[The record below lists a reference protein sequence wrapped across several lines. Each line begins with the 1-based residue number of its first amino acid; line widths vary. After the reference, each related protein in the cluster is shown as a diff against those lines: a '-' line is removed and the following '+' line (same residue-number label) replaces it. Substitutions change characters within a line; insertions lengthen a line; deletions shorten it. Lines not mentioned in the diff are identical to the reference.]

1 MQSYY
6 LKLGKETIHGLS
18 LEDLKSLYET
28 IEDYW
33 DREDEIPMANENSS
47 SDLGQYSMI
56 RKTTTFNKGIFSAGY
71 TADALYVEIQSTPS
85 WVILDLFLTLL
96 SFLNQVEKMDIQ
108 CSIPRVK
115 PKKIKST
122 RSRKNK
128 LDVLLQEENDTHKKI
143 DITRETP
150 MIIKNETLTRI
161 NEIPKIEYDVQINDQ
176 GLSYLS
182 RDQVMEIQSVIERF
196 LKQKPCK
203 SFDLQGLI
211 NLFFVNSA
219 GVEPTTSWAVTK
231 CSIH

>member
-1 MQSYY
+1 MKNDNIPTCTTSQDEPVQSYY

-108 CSIPRVK
+108 CSIPGVK

-161 NEIPKIEYDVQINDQ
+161 NEIPKIEYDVQINNQ

-196 LKQKPCK
+196 LKQKT
-203 SFDLQGLI
+203 L
-211 NLFFVNSA
+211 
-219 GVEPTTSWAVTK
+219 
-231 CSIH
+231 

>member
-1 MQSYY
+1 MKNDNIPTCTTSQDEPVQSYY

-108 CSIPRVK
+108 CSIPGVK

-150 MIIKNETLTRI
+150 MIIKNETLTQI

-196 LKQKPCK
+196 LKQKT
-203 SFDLQGLI
+203 L
-211 NLFFVNSA
+211 
-219 GVEPTTSWAVTK
+219 
-231 CSIH
+231 

>member
-1 MQSYY
+1 MKNDNIPTCTTSQDEPVQSYY

-71 TADALYVEIQSTPS
+71 TADALYVQIQSTPS

-108 CSIPRVK
+108 CSIPGVK

-196 LKQKPCK
+196 LKQKT
-203 SFDLQGLI
+203 L
-211 NLFFVNSA
+211 
-219 GVEPTTSWAVTK
+219 
-231 CSIH
+231 

>member
-1 MQSYY
+1 MKNDNIPTSTTSQDEPVQSYY

-18 LEDLKSLYET
+18 HEDLKSLYET

-96 SFLNQVEKMDIQ
+96 SFLNQVEKMDIH
-108 CSIPRVK
+108 CSIPGVK

-196 LKQKPCK
+196 LKQKT
-203 SFDLQGLI
+203 L
-211 NLFFVNSA
+211 
-219 GVEPTTSWAVTK
+219 
-231 CSIH
+231 

>member
-1 MQSYY
+1 MKNDNIPTCTTGQDEPGQSYY

-18 LEDLKSLYET
+18 LEDLESLYET

-56 RKTTTFNKGIFSAGY
+56 RKTTTFNEGIFSAGY

-108 CSIPRVK
+108 CSIPGVK

-128 LDVLLQEENDTHKKI
+128 LDVLLQEENDT
-143 DITRETP
+143 D
-150 MIIKNETLTRI
+150 
-161 NEIPKIEYDVQINDQ
+161 
-176 GLSYLS
+176 
-182 RDQVMEIQSVIERF
+182 SVS
-196 LKQKPCK
+196 K
-203 SFDLQGLI
+203 S
-211 NLFFVNSA
+211 V
-219 GVEPTTSWAVTK
+219 
-231 CSIH
+231 

>member
-1 MQSYY
+1 MKNDNIPTCTTSQDEPVQSYY

-108 CSIPRVK
+108 CSIPGVK

-143 DITRETP
+143 DSTRETP

-196 LKQKPCK
+196 LKQKT
-203 SFDLQGLI
+203 L
-211 NLFFVNSA
+211 
-219 GVEPTTSWAVTK
+219 
-231 CSIH
+231 

>member
-1 MQSYY
+1 MKNDNIPTCTTSQDEPVQSYY

-56 RKTTTFNKGIFSAGY
+56 RKTTTSNKGIFSAGY

-108 CSIPRVK
+108 CSIPGVK

-196 LKQKPCK
+196 LKQKT
-203 SFDLQGLI
+203 L
-211 NLFFVNSA
+211 
-219 GVEPTTSWAVTK
+219 
-231 CSIH
+231 

>member
-1 MQSYY
+1 MKNDNIPTCTTSQDEPVQSYY

-108 CSIPRVK
+108 CSIPGVK

-182 RDQVMEIQSVIERF
+182 RDQVMERQSVIERF
-196 LKQKPCK
+196 LKQKT
-203 SFDLQGLI
+203 L
-211 NLFFVNSA
+211 
-219 GVEPTTSWAVTK
+219 
-231 CSIH
+231 

>member
-1 MQSYY
+1 MKNDNIPTCTTSQDEPVQSYY

-108 CSIPRVK
+108 CSIPGVK

-128 LDVLLQEENDTHKKI
+128 LDILLQEENDTHKKI

-196 LKQKPCK
+196 LKQKT
-203 SFDLQGLI
+203 L
-211 NLFFVNSA
+211 
-219 GVEPTTSWAVTK
+219 
-231 CSIH
+231 

>member
-1 MQSYY
+1 MKNDNIPTCTTSQDEPVQSYY
-6 LKLGKETIHGLS
+6 LKLGKETIHGLY
-18 LEDLKSLYET
+18 LEDLESLYET

-108 CSIPRVK
+108 CSIPGVK

-196 LKQKPCK
+196 LKQKT
-203 SFDLQGLI
+203 L
-211 NLFFVNSA
+211 
-219 GVEPTTSWAVTK
+219 
-231 CSIH
+231 

>member
-1 MQSYY
+1 MKNDNIPTCTTSQDEPVQRYY

-108 CSIPRVK
+108 CSIPGVK

-196 LKQKPCK
+196 LKQKT
-203 SFDLQGLI
+203 L
-211 NLFFVNSA
+211 
-219 GVEPTTSWAVTK
+219 
-231 CSIH
+231 

>member
-1 MQSYY
+1 MKNDNIPTCTTSQDEPVQSYY

-108 CSIPRVK
+108 CSIPGVK

-161 NEIPKIEYDVQINDQ
+161 NEIPKIEYDVQINNQ

-182 RDQVMEIQSVIERF
+182 RNQVMEIQSVIERF
-196 LKQKPCK
+196 LKQKT
-203 SFDLQGLI
+203 L
-211 NLFFVNSA
+211 
-219 GVEPTTSWAVTK
+219 
-231 CSIH
+231 

>member
-1 MQSYY
+1 MKNDNIPTCTTSQDEPVQSYY

-108 CSIPRVK
+108 CSIPGVK

-182 RDQVMEIQSVIERF
+182 RDHVMEIQSVIERF
-196 LKQKPCK
+196 LKQKT
-203 SFDLQGLI
+203 L
-211 NLFFVNSA
+211 
-219 GVEPTTSWAVTK
+219 
-231 CSIH
+231 

>member
-1 MQSYY
+1 MKNDNIPTCTTSQDEPVQSYY

-108 CSIPRVK
+108 CSIPGVK

-176 GLSYLS
+176 
-182 RDQVMEIQSVIERF
+182 
-196 LKQKPCK
+196 
-203 SFDLQGLI
+203 
-211 NLFFVNSA
+211 
-219 GVEPTTSWAVTK
+219 
-231 CSIH
+231 

>member
-1 MQSYY
+1 MKNDNIPTCTTSQDEPVQSYY

-108 CSIPRVK
+108 CSIPGVK

-122 RSRKNK
+122 RSTKNK

-196 LKQKPCK
+196 LKQKT
-203 SFDLQGLI
+203 L
-211 NLFFVNSA
+211 
-219 GVEPTTSWAVTK
+219 
-231 CSIH
+231 

>member
-1 MQSYY
+1 MKNDNIPTCTTGQDEPGQSYY

-18 LEDLKSLYET
+18 LEDLESLYET

-33 DREDEIPMANENSS
+33 NREDEIPMANENSS

-56 RKTTTFNKGIFSAGY
+56 RKTTTFNEGIFSAGY

-108 CSIPRVK
+108 CSIPGVK

-161 NEIPKIEYDVQINDQ
+161 NEIPKIEYDVQINNQ

-182 RDQVMEIQSVIERF
+182 RNQVMEIQSVIDCL
-196 LKQKPCK
+196 LKQKT
-203 SFDLQGLI
+203 L
-211 NLFFVNSA
+211 
-219 GVEPTTSWAVTK
+219 
-231 CSIH
+231 

>member
-1 MQSYY
+1 MKNDNIPTCTTSQDEPVQSYY

-18 LEDLKSLYET
+18 LEDLESLYET

-56 RKTTTFNKGIFSAGY
+56 RKTTTFNEGIFSAGY

-108 CSIPRVK
+108 CSIPGIK

-122 RSRKNK
+122 RPKKNK

-182 RDQVMEIQSVIERF
+182 RNQVMEIQSVIERF
-196 LKQKPCK
+196 LKQKT
-203 SFDLQGLI
+203 L
-211 NLFFVNSA
+211 
-219 GVEPTTSWAVTK
+219 
-231 CSIH
+231 

>member
-1 MQSYY
+1 MKNDNIPTCTTSQDEPVQSYY

-108 CSIPRVK
+108 CSIPGVK

-196 LKQKPCK
+196 LKQKT
-203 SFDLQGLI
+203 L
-211 NLFFVNSA
+211 
-219 GVEPTTSWAVTK
+219 
-231 CSIH
+231 

>member
-1 MQSYY
+1 MKNDNIPTCTTSQDEPVQSYY

-33 DREDEIPMANENSS
+33 DREDKIPMANENSS

-108 CSIPRVK
+108 GSIPGVK

-196 LKQKPCK
+196 LKQKT
-203 SFDLQGLI
+203 L
-211 NLFFVNSA
+211 
-219 GVEPTTSWAVTK
+219 
-231 CSIH
+231 

>member
-108 CSIPRVK
+108 CSIPGVK

-196 LKQKPCK
+196 LKQKT
-203 SFDLQGLI
+203 L
-211 NLFFVNSA
+211 
-219 GVEPTTSWAVTK
+219 
-231 CSIH
+231 

>member
-1 MQSYY
+1 MKNANIPTCTTSQDEPVQSYY

-108 CSIPRVK
+108 CSIPGVK

-196 LKQKPCK
+196 LKQKT
-203 SFDLQGLI
+203 L
-211 NLFFVNSA
+211 
-219 GVEPTTSWAVTK
+219 
-231 CSIH
+231 

>member
-1 MQSYY
+1 MKNDNIPTCATGQDEPGQSYY

-18 LEDLKSLYET
+18 LEDLESLYET

-56 RKTTTFNKGIFSAGY
+56 RKTTTFNEGIFSAGY

-108 CSIPRVK
+108 CSIPGVK

-182 RDQVMEIQSVIERF
+182 RDQVMEIQSVINCL
-196 LKQKPCK
+196 LKQKT
-203 SFDLQGLI
+203 L
-211 NLFFVNSA
+211 
-219 GVEPTTSWAVTK
+219 
-231 CSIH
+231 

>member
-1 MQSYY
+1 MKNDTIPTCTTSQDEPVQSYY

-33 DREDEIPMANENSS
+33 DRGDEIPMANENSS

-108 CSIPRVK
+108 CSIPGVK

-196 LKQKPCK
+196 LKQKT
-203 SFDLQGLI
+203 L
-211 NLFFVNSA
+211 
-219 GVEPTTSWAVTK
+219 
-231 CSIH
+231 

>member
-1 MQSYY
+1 MKNDNIPTCTTSQDEPVQSYY

-56 RKTTTFNKGIFSAGY
+56 QKTTTFNKGIFSAGY

-108 CSIPRVK
+108 CSIPGVK

-196 LKQKPCK
+196 LKQKT
-203 SFDLQGLI
+203 L
-211 NLFFVNSA
+211 
-219 GVEPTTSWAVTK
+219 
-231 CSIH
+231 

>member
-1 MQSYY
+1 MKNDNIPTCTTGQDEPGQSYY

-18 LEDLKSLYET
+18 LEDLESLYET

-56 RKTTTFNKGIFSAGY
+56 RKTTTFNEGIFSAGY

-108 CSIPRVK
+108 CSIPGVK

-182 RDQVMEIQSVIERF
+182 RDQVMEIQSVINCL
-196 LKQKPCK
+196 LKQKT
-203 SFDLQGLI
+203 L
-211 NLFFVNSA
+211 
-219 GVEPTTSWAVTK
+219 
-231 CSIH
+231 

>member
-1 MQSYY
+1 MKNDNIPTCTTGQDEPGQSYY

-18 LEDLKSLYET
+18 LEDLESLYET

-33 DREDEIPMANENSS
+33 NREDEIPMANENSS

-56 RKTTTFNKGIFSAGY
+56 RKTTTFNEGIFSAGY

-108 CSIPRVK
+108 CSIPGVK

-161 NEIPKIEYDVQINDQ
+161 NEIPKIEYDAQINNQ

-182 RDQVMEIQSVIERF
+182 RNQVMEIQSVIDCL
-196 LKQKPCK
+196 LKQKT
-203 SFDLQGLI
+203 L
-211 NLFFVNSA
+211 
-219 GVEPTTSWAVTK
+219 
-231 CSIH
+231 

>member
-1 MQSYY
+1 MKNDNIPTCTTSQDEPVQSYY

-108 CSIPRVK
+108 CSIPGVK

-161 NEIPKIEYDVQINDQ
+161 NEIPKIEYDLQINDQ

-196 LKQKPCK
+196 LKQKT
-203 SFDLQGLI
+203 L
-211 NLFFVNSA
+211 
-219 GVEPTTSWAVTK
+219 
-231 CSIH
+231 

>member
-1 MQSYY
+1 MKNDNIPTCTTSQDEPVQSYY

-108 CSIPRVK
+108 CSIPGVK

-161 NEIPKIEYDVQINDQ
+161 NEIPKIEYHVQINDQ

-196 LKQKPCK
+196 LKQKT
-203 SFDLQGLI
+203 L
-211 NLFFVNSA
+211 
-219 GVEPTTSWAVTK
+219 
-231 CSIH
+231 

>member
-1 MQSYY
+1 MKNDNIPTCTTSQDEPVQSYY

-108 CSIPRVK
+108 CSIPGVK

-143 DITRETP
+143 DITRKTP

-196 LKQKPCK
+196 LKQKT
-203 SFDLQGLI
+203 L
-211 NLFFVNSA
+211 
-219 GVEPTTSWAVTK
+219 
-231 CSIH
+231 

>member
-1 MQSYY
+1 MKNDNIPTCTTGQDEPGQSYY

-18 LEDLKSLYET
+18 LEDLESLYET

-56 RKTTTFNKGIFSAGY
+56 RKTTTFNEGIFSAGY

-108 CSIPRVK
+108 CSIPGVK

-196 LKQKPCK
+196 LKQKT
-203 SFDLQGLI
+203 L
-211 NLFFVNSA
+211 
-219 GVEPTTSWAVTK
+219 
-231 CSIH
+231 

>member
-1 MQSYY
+1 MKNDNIPTCTTSQDEPVQSYY

-71 TADALYVEIQSTPS
+71 PADALYVEIQSTPS

-108 CSIPRVK
+108 CSIPGVK

-196 LKQKPCK
+196 LKQKT
-203 SFDLQGLI
+203 L
-211 NLFFVNSA
+211 
-219 GVEPTTSWAVTK
+219 
-231 CSIH
+231 

>member
-1 MQSYY
+1 M
-6 LKLGKETIHGLS
+6 LVVFFGKTGVLADHDGLS
-18 LEDLKSLYET
+18 GVDVLEHPDNEDGLSVVSRVKPGNLKSLYET

-108 CSIPRVK
+108 CSIPGVK

-196 LKQKPCK
+196 LKQKT
-203 SFDLQGLI
+203 L
-211 NLFFVNSA
+211 
-219 GVEPTTSWAVTK
+219 
-231 CSIH
+231 

>member
-1 MQSYY
+1 MKNDNIPTCTTSQDEPVQSYY

-56 RKTTTFNKGIFSAGY
+56 RKTTTFNKGIFSACY

-108 CSIPRVK
+108 CSIPGVK

-196 LKQKPCK
+196 LKQKT
-203 SFDLQGLI
+203 L
-211 NLFFVNSA
+211 
-219 GVEPTTSWAVTK
+219 
-231 CSIH
+231 

>member
-1 MQSYY
+1 MKNDNIPTCTTSQDEPVQSYY

-108 CSIPRVK
+108 CSIPGVK

-150 MIIKNETLTRI
+150 KIIKNETLTRI

-196 LKQKPCK
+196 LKQKT
-203 SFDLQGLI
+203 L
-211 NLFFVNSA
+211 
-219 GVEPTTSWAVTK
+219 
-231 CSIH
+231 

>member
-1 MQSYY
+1 MKNDNTPTCTTSQDEPVQSYY

-18 LEDLKSLYET
+18 LEDLESLYET

-56 RKTTTFNKGIFSAGY
+56 RKTTTFNEGIFSAGY

-96 SFLNQVEKMDIQ
+96 SFLKQVEKMDIQ
-108 CSIPRVK
+108 CSIPGIK

-122 RSRKNK
+122 RPKKNK

-196 LKQKPCK
+196 LKQKT
-203 SFDLQGLI
+203 L
-211 NLFFVNSA
+211 
-219 GVEPTTSWAVTK
+219 
-231 CSIH
+231 

>member
-1 MQSYY
+1 MKNDNIPTCTTGQDEPGQSYY
-6 LKLGKETIHGLS
+6 LKLGKETIHGLY
-18 LEDLKSLYET
+18 LEDLESLYET

-108 CSIPRVK
+108 CSIPGVK

-196 LKQKPCK
+196 LKQKT
-203 SFDLQGLI
+203 L
-211 NLFFVNSA
+211 
-219 GVEPTTSWAVTK
+219 
-231 CSIH
+231 

>member
-1 MQSYY
+1 M
-6 LKLGKETIHGLS
+6 
-18 LEDLKSLYET
+18 
-28 IEDYW
+28 
-33 DREDEIPMANENSS
+33 
-47 SDLGQYSMI
+47 
-56 RKTTTFNKGIFSAGY
+56 
-71 TADALYVEIQSTPS
+71 
-85 WVILDLFLTLL
+85 
-96 SFLNQVEKMDIQ
+96 NQVEKMDIQ
-108 CSIPRVK
+108 CSIPGVK

-196 LKQKPCK
+196 LKQKT
-203 SFDLQGLI
+203 L
-211 NLFFVNSA
+211 
-219 GVEPTTSWAVTK
+219 
-231 CSIH
+231 